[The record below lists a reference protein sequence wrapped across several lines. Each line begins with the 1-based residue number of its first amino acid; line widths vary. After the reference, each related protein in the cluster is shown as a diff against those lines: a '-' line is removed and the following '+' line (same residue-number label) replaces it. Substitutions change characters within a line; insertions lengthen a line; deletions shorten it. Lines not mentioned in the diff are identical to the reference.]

1 MEEAEKMQLNGN
13 MSGRTWQEVG
23 DSQAGVVERTSVS
36 LGETESMKERAK
48 LEGSGCGLKGLLGMK
63 AAEKDSMEFRR
74 EAGDGKL
81 IWAPSASTKVS
92 R

>member
-1 MEEAEKMQLNGN
+1 MQLNGN
-13 MSGRTWQEVG
+13 MSGRTWKEVG
-23 DSQAGVVERTSVS
+23 DSQAGVVERTRVS
-36 LGETESMKERAK
+36 LGETESVEERAK
-48 LEGSGCGLKGLLGMK
+48 LEGSGCELKGLSGMK

-74 EAGDGKL
+74 EAGDGKF